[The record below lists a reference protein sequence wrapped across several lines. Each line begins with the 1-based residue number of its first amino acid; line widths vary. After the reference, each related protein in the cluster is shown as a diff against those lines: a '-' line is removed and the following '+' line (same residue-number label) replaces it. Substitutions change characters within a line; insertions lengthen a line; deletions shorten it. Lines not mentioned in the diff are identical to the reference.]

1 MARKRL
7 SVKLPQDEYDFLTTY
22 VAHGQKNARC
32 INRAR
37 TLLLSH
43 DGKDDQEIANILGI
57 SRATVYNVRK
67 KYHQQQYDHIVEV
80 LHDKPHHGRPIA
92 FDHKVE
98 ANVAMIACS
107 EAPKGAARWTLHLIA
122 DKLVQLHVVD
132 SISHESVRNLLKK
145 QTQALA
151 K

>member
-7 SVKLPQDEYDFLTTY
+7 SVQLTPEEHEFLTTY
-22 VAHGQKNARC
+22 VARGQKKARY

-57 SRATVYNVRK
+57 SRATVYNIRK
-67 KYHQQQYDHIVEV
+67 RYHHQQYDHSVEI
-80 LHDKPHHGRPIA
+80 LSDKPRLGRPIA

-98 ANVAMIACS
+98 ANVTMIACS
-107 EAPKGAARWTLHLIA
+107 QAPKGCARWTLHLIA
-122 DKLVQLHVVD
+122 DKLVQLNVVD
-132 SISHESVRNLLKK
+132 SISHESVRSLLKK
-145 QTQALA
+145 TNLSLG
-151 K
+151 